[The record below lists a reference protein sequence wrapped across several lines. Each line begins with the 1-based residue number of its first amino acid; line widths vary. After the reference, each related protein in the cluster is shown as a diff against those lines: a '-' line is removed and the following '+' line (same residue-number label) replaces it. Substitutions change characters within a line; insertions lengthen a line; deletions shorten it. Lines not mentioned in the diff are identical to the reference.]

1 MSVNNNL
8 GPGASGGGNEK
19 NFIFAMVLL
28 FTVLV
33 GFSVFQMMQPQPK
46 AAEQQAVKETA
57 KTETASNAAAAPA
70 DVKKIAA
77 VKLPAGKEVT
87 LENEDVLAVFD
98 TKGAALKSWKL
109 KKILLGDKQ
118 VELVWKDNA
127 EGSPFALN
135 SEKAGFKDGLIYAAE
150 KKDSSLTFSGRD
162 EAGNEVAKVFTLQ
175 KKGFNLDCEISFKTK
190 TKGVLNDV
198 KLAAAAGIGCHDP
211 STKIPP
217 LNISRVNGKTE
228 KSRPGKFDIEAPLAK
243 EINTLSW
250 TGVKDKYFAVL
261 FVVPETEG
269 FKGTV
274 KKTRA
279 EISDSNGVKTPV
291 EMPVV
296 SLVLPDFKGE
306 EGKTF
311 KFKVYA
317 GPLIYENLIAYG
329 SNLHD
334 ALDYGMFGW
343 LGIIFLKTLK
353 FFHGIVG
360 NWGIAIIMLSLLIKG
375 ILWWPNQNS
384 YKSMKKLQ
392 EVQPHVNALREQ
404 YKSDP
409 QRMNT
414 EMLKIYKERKI
425 NPLSGCFWMLIQL
438 PVLFALYA
446 ILGNA
451 IEMKDSPFMFWV
463 TDLSGPDKYW
473 VMPILMGATM
483 WVQQKMTPST
493 DPQQAKMML
502 WMMPIMFTGMSIYF
516 RWPSGLVL
524 FWFVQNLLSL
534 LQQYLVNKAPA
545 AAAA

>member
-1 MSVNNNL
+1 MRT
-8 GPGASGGGNEK
+8 GASGGGNEK
-19 NFIFAMVLL
+19 NFLIAMVLL

-33 GFSVFQMMQPQPK
+33 GFSVFQMMQPKAPEQP
-46 AAEQQAVKETA
+46 AAKEAA
-57 KTETASNAAAAPA
+57 KTETAAAAVAAPA
-70 DVKKIAA
+70 AAKKASTPQA
-77 VKLPAGKEVT
+77 LSGKEVT
-87 LENEDVLAVFD
+87 LENDDVLAVFD
-98 TKGAALKSWKL
+98 TKGASLKSWKI
-109 KKILLGDKQ
+109 KNYSLGGNLA
-118 VELVWKDNA
+118 ELVWKEYA
-127 EGSPFALN
+127 EGNNFTLTSG
-135 SEKAGFKDGLIYAAE
+135 KANFTDSIIYAVE
-150 KKDSSLTFSGRD
+150 KQNSSLRFLGRD
-162 EAGNEVAKVFTLQ
+162 EAGNEAVKVFSLQ
-175 KKGFNLDCEISFKTK
+175 KKGFNLDCEVSLKTK
-190 TKGVLNDV
+190 TKGALNDV
-198 KLAAAAGIGCHDP
+198 KIMAAAGIGCHDP

-228 KSRPGKFDIEAPLAK
+228 KSKPGKYDEEASLAK
-243 EINTLSW
+243 EITTLSW
-250 TGVKDKYFAVL
+250 AGVKDKYFATL
-261 FVVPETEG
+261 CVVPETEG
-269 FKGTV
+269 YRGTI
-274 KKTRA
+274 KKVRA
-279 EISDSNGVKTPV
+279 EIPDSTGLKVQTD
-291 EMPVV
+291 MPVV
-296 SLVLPDFKGE
+296 SLLLPEYKGE

-311 KFKVYA
+311 KFKVYS
-317 GPLIYENLIAYG
+317 GPLIYENLVTYG
-329 SNLHD
+329 SSLHD
-334 ALDYGMFGW
+334 ALDFGMFGW

-353 FFHGIVG
+353 FLHGVVG
-360 NWGIAIIMLSLLIKG
+360 NWGIAIIILSVLIKG

-451 IEMKDSPFMFWV
+451 IEMKDSPFMFWI

-473 VMPILMGATM
+473 IIPILMGATM
-483 WVQQKMTPST
+483 WVQQKLTPST

-524 FWFVQNLLSL
+524 FWFTQNLLSL
-534 LQQYLVNKAPA
+534 LQQYLVNKAPSA
-545 AAAA
+545 TTA

>member
-1 MSVNNNL
+1 MDS
-8 GPGASGGGNEK
+8 GASGGGNEK
-19 NFIFAMVLL
+19 NFMIAMVLL
-28 FTVLV
+28 FTVLAV
-33 GFSVFQMMQPQPK
+33 FSLLQMRQPK
-46 AAEQQAVKETA
+46 APEQPEQAPAKESA
-57 KTETASNAAAAPA
+57 KTETASAAASAPA

-77 VKLPAGKEVT
+77 AKLPAGKEVT
-87 LENEDVLAVFD
+87 LENDDVLAVFD

-109 KKILLGDKQ
+109 KNLLGDKQ
-118 VELVWKDNA
+118 VELVWKENA
-127 EGSPFALN
+127 EGGPFALT

-150 KKDSSLTFSGRD
+150 KKDSTLTFSGRD

-250 TGVKDKYFAVL
+250 AGVKDKYFAVL

-274 KKTRA
+274 KKTMT
-279 EISDSNGVKTPV
+279 EITDSNGVKTPV

-311 KFKVYA
+311 KFKVYS
-317 GPLIYENLIAYG
+317 GPLIYENLIKYG
-329 SNLHD
+329 SSLHD

-353 FFHGIVG
+353 LFHGIVG
-360 NWGIAIIMLSLLIKG
+360 NWGVAIIMLSLLIKG

-392 EVQPHVNALREQ
+392 EVQPHVNALKEQ
-404 YKSDP
+404 YKNDP

-425 NPLSGCFWMLIQL
+425 NPLSGCFWMLIQM

-451 IEMKDSPFMFWV
+451 IEMKDSPFMFWI

-534 LQQYLVNKAPA
+534 LQQSIVNKTPSATTA
-545 AAAA
+545 

>member
-1 MSVNNNL
+1 M
-8 GPGASGGGNEK
+8 
-19 NFIFAMVLL
+19 
-28 FTVLV
+28 
-33 GFSVFQMMQPQPK
+33 
-46 AAEQQAVKETA
+46 
-57 KTETASNAAAAPA
+57 
-70 DVKKIAA
+70 
-77 VKLPAGKEVT
+77 T
-87 LENEDVLAVFD
+87 LENEDVTVVFD
-98 TKGAALKSWKL
+98 TKGASLKSWKL
-109 KKILLGDKQ
+109 KKTPLGDNL
-118 VELVWKDNA
+118 ELVWKDNA
-127 EGSPFALN
+127 EGNTFSLT
-135 SEKAGFKDGLIYAAE
+135 SEKAGLKDDFIYTSE

-162 EAGNEVAKVFTLQ
+162 EAGNEVEKVFTLPQ
-175 KKGFNLDCEISFKTK
+175 KGFNLKCEIKFKTK
-190 TKGVLNDV
+190 TKGTLNDV
-198 KLAAAAGIGCHDP
+198 KLMTAAGIGCHDP

-217 LNISRVNGKTE
+217 MNISRVNGKTE
-228 KSRPGKFDIEAPLAK
+228 KSKPGKFDTEAPLAK

-250 TGVKDKYFAVL
+250 TGVKDKYFAML
-261 FVVPETEG
+261 FIVHEADG

-274 KKTRA
+274 KKKMT
-279 EISDSNGVKTPV
+279 EIPDKNGIKTPT

-296 SLVLPDFKGE
+296 SLLLPDFKGE
-306 EGKTF
+306 EGKTVAF
-311 KFKVYA
+311 DVYA
-317 GPLIYENLIAYG
+317 GPLRYENLIKYG
-329 SNLHD
+329 SSLHD

-353 FFHGIVG
+353 FFFGIVG

-425 NPLSGCFWMLIQL
+425 NPLSGCFWMLIQM

-451 IEMKDSPFMFWV
+451 IEMKGSPFMFWI

-473 VMPILMGATM
+473 VLPILMGATM

-516 RWPSGLVL
+516 QWPSGLVL

-534 LQQYLVNKAPA
+534 LQQSIVNKTPSVTTA
-545 AAAA
+545 

>member
-1 MSVNNNL
+1 MSVNNNP

-19 NFIFAMVLL
+19 NFIVAMVLL

-46 AAEQQAVKETA
+46 AQEAAPVKEEA
-57 KTETASNAAAAPA
+57 KAAAAP
-70 DVKKIAA
+70 VLETKKVQPAA
-77 VKLPAGKEVT
+77 KSASGKEVA
-87 LENEDVLAVFD
+87 LENDDITAIFD
-98 TKGAALKSWKL
+98 TRGAALKSWKL
-109 KKILLGDKQ
+109 KNILLKDKQ
-118 VELVWKDNA
+118 VELVWKDNT
-127 EGSPFALN
+127 EGSPFVLA
-135 SEKAGFKDGLIYAAE
+135 SEKAGFKDDFIYTAE
-150 KKDSSLTFSGRD
+150 KKDSSLRFSGRD
-162 EAGNEVAKVFTLQ
+162 GAGNEVTKVFTLQ

-190 TKGVLNDV
+190 TKGILNDV
-198 KLAAAAGIGCHDP
+198 KLTAAPGIGCHDP

-228 KSRPGKFDIEAPLAK
+228 KSKPGKFDLEAPLAK
-243 EINTLSW
+243 EIKTLSW
-250 TGVKDKYFAVL
+250 TGVKDKYFTVL
-261 FVVPETEG
+261 FIVPEAEG

-274 KKTRA
+274 KKTMT
-279 EISDSNGVKTPV
+279 EIADTNGVKTPV
-291 EMPVV
+291 EMPAV
-296 SLVLPDFKGE
+296 SLVLPEFKGE

-311 KFKVYA
+311 KFKVYS
-317 GPLIYENLIAYG
+317 GPLIYENLIEYG
-329 SNLHD
+329 SSLHD

-353 FFHGIVG
+353 LFHGMVG
-360 NWGIAIIMLSLLIKG
+360 NWGVAIIMLSLLIKG

-451 IEMKDSPFMFWV
+451 IEMKGSPFMFWV

-516 RWPSGLVL
+516 QWPSGLVL

-545 AAAA
+545 AATA